1 MAMTA
6 SVPGFDTLAYA
17 RRLKEAGVDEAQAEA
32 HAETVRDAI
41 TEGVATKAD
50 IVALCAALRADF
62 YRALPA
68 LGAALVGIMVA
79 VAGVAIGLM
88 QALG

>member
-32 HAETVRDAI
+32 HAEAVRDAI

-50 IVALCAALRADF
+50 LVALRADLRADV